1 MVSSIQSNKAM
12 FSVRS
17 QLRWREEQWR
27 RQAPDVLKLGRPPM
41 LQRQQAHSC
50 FLVVEPEQASEQVLV
65 PSSEQVLVPSSE
77 QVLVLVIDLP
87 EVQSPPPSPPLSPP
101 LSPPR
106 EYSEDNFD
114 VLPDAHLFKC

>member
-1 MVSSIQSNKAM
+1 MGSSLQSNKAM

-27 RQAPDVLKLGRPPM
+27 RQAPDVLRLGGPPM
-41 LQRQQAHSC
+41 LLRQQAFNVGSG

-65 PSSEQVLVPSSE
+65 P
-77 QVLVLVIDLP
+77 VIDLP
-87 EVQSPPPSPPLSPP
+87 EVQSSP

-114 VLPDAHLFKC
+114 VPPDAHLFKC

>member
-1 MVSSIQSNKAM
+1 M

-27 RQAPDVLKLGRPPM
+27 RKAPEVIRLGGPPM

-50 FLVVEPEQASEQVLV
+50 FLVVEPEQASEQV
-65 PSSEQVLVPSSE
+65 SEQVQVP
-77 QVLVLVIDLP
+77 VIDLP
-87 EVQSPPPSPPLSPP
+87 VVHSSPLSSPLSPP
-101 LSPPR
+101 PSPPR

-114 VLPDAHLFKC
+114 VPADAHLFKC

>member
-1 MVSSIQSNKAM
+1 M

-27 RQAPDVLKLGRPPM
+27 RQAPDVLRLGGPPM

-50 FLVVEPEQASEQVLV
+50 FLVVEPEQASEQA
-65 PSSEQVLVPSSE
+65 SEQVLVP
-77 QVLVLVIDLP
+77 VIDLP
-87 EVQSPPPSPPLSPP
+87 EVQSSPLSPP
-101 LSPPR
+101 PSPPR

-114 VLPDAHLFKC
+114 VPPDAHLFKC

>member
-1 MVSSIQSNKAM
+1 MGSSIQSNKAM

-27 RQAPDVLKLGRPPM
+27 RQAPDVLRLGGPPM
-41 LQRQQAHSC
+41 LLRQQACSC

-65 PSSEQVLVPSSE
+65 P
-77 QVLVLVIDLP
+77 VIDLP
-87 EVQSPPPSPPLSPP
+87 EVQSSPPSPPPLSPP
-101 LSPPR
+101 PSPPR

-114 VLPDAHLFKC
+114 VPPDAHLFKC

>member
-1 MVSSIQSNKAM
+1 M

-27 RQAPDVLKLGRPPM
+27 RQAPDVLKLGGPPM

-65 PSSEQVLVPSSE
+65 PSSEQVLV
-77 QVLVLVIDLP
+77 LVIDLP
-87 EVQSPPPSPPLSPP
+87 EVQSPPMSPPPSPP

-106 EYSEDNFD
+106 EYSEYNFD

>member
-1 MVSSIQSNKAM
+1 M

-27 RQAPDVLKLGRPPM
+27 RQAPEVLRLGGPPM

-65 PSSEQVLVPSSE
+65 SSSEQVLVP
-77 QVLVLVIDLP
+77 VIDLP
-87 EVQSPPPSPPLSPP
+87 EVQSSPLSPP
-101 LSPPR
+101 PSPPR

-114 VLPDAHLFKC
+114 VPPDAHLFKC